1 MSDTTP
7 AAETAAPYRYT
18 AELAARIERHWQDHW
33 DEHGTFAAPNPS
45 GELDGQPELA
55 ARPKKFIM
63 DMFPYPS
70 GVGLHVGHPLGY
82 IATDVFARHQRMT
95 GHNVL
100 HTLGFDAFGLP
111 AEQYAVQTGTHP
123 RVSTEANMANMRA
136 QLRRLGLGHDRRRSF
151 ATIDPEYYRWTQWIF
166 LQIYNSW
173 YDPDADRARPID
185 TLIAQFEDGS
195 RQVPGGRPWA
205 ELSGPERAD
214 VLSGYRLAYAAK
226 SPVNWCPGLGT
237 VLSNEEVTADG
248 RSERGNFPVFKAN
261 LRQWMMRITAYADR
275 LADDLDA
282 VDWPEAIK
290 LQQRNWIG
298 RSEGAR
304 VDFAVRTASGDDR
317 AITVFTT
324 RPDTLFGATYMVLA
338 PEHDLV
344 EPLVPAAW
352 PAGTRDAWTGGHAT
366 PADAVAAYRKQ
377 AAAKSDVERQAEA
390 KDKTGVFTGAYAV
403 NPVSGERVPVF
414 IADYVLMGYGT
425 GAIMAVPAH
434 DSRDFAFAR
443 AFDLPLR
450 CVVEPGD
457 GRGTDPAAW
466 DDAFVSYDGKIVNS
480 RTGDG
485 AADPISLDGL
495 GVVDAKAAITAWLT
509 EHGIGEGT
517 VNYRLRDWLFSRQRY
532 WGEPF
537 PIVYD
542 EEGTAHAVPD
552 SMLPVELPEVDDY
565 SPRTFDPDDADTSP
579 EPPLARNE
587 EWVTVELD
595 LGDGNGPRTYRRET
609 NTMPNWAGSCWYEL
623 RYLDPH
629 NTERLVSAEAESYWM
644 GPREGQPAG
653 GVDLYVGGAEH
664 AVLHLLYAR
673 FWHKVLYDLGYISS
687 FEPFH
692 KLYNQGMIQAF
703 VYRDARGIAV
713 PAAEVEEVDGAYFH
727 HGEPVSRLL
736 GKMGKSLKNAVTP
749 DEICA
754 EYGADTL
761 RLYEMAMGPLDVSRP
776 WDTRAVVGQYRLL
789 QRMWRNVVDEATGEV
804 TVLDAEPDEATL
816 RALHKAIDGVSTD
829 MANLRFNTAIAKI
842 TELNNTLT
850 RTSGATGGVPRSV
863 AEALV
868 LLIAPLAP
876 HFAEELWAK
885 LGHGGSLAHEPF
897 PVADPAL
904 VQDEAVTCVVQ
915 VKGKVKARLEVPPAI
930 TDAELEKLALA
941 APAVVE
947 AVGGA
952 AVRKVIVRAPKLVNI
967 VV

>member
-1 MSDTTP
+1 MSESTP
-7 AAETAAPYRYT
+7 AVTPADQTAAPHRYT
-18 AELAARIERHWQDHW
+18 AELAADIEGHWQDFW
-33 DEHGTFAAPNPS
+33 ETHGTYEAPNPS
-45 GELDGQPELA
+45 GDLDGDPQTA

-70 GVGLHVGHPLGY
+70 GAGLHVGHPLGY
-82 IATDVFARHQRMT
+82 IATDVYARYQRMT

-123 RVSTEANMANMRA
+123 RVTTEANIVTMTA
-136 QLRRLGLGHDRRRSF
+136 QLRRLGLGHDKRRSF
-151 ATIDPEYYRWTQWIF
+151 ATIDPAYYRWTQWIF
-166 LQIYNSW
+166 LQIFNSW
-173 YDPDADRARPID
+173 YDEDARRARPI
-185 TLIAQFEDGS
+185 TELVAQFESGERATPD
-195 RQVPGGRPWA
+195 GRPWA
-205 ELSGPERAD
+205 ELSGVERSE
-214 VLSGYRLAYAAK
+214 VLGGHRLAYAAQ

-237 VLSNEEVTADG
+237 VLANEEVTAEG

-275 LADDLDA
+275 LLEDLDLL
-282 VDWPEAIK
+282 DWPEAIK

-304 VDFAVRTASGDDR
+304 VDFPVPGADR
-317 AITVFTT
+317 PVTVFTT
-324 RPDTLFGATYMVLA
+324 RQDTLFGATYMVLA

-344 EPLVPAAW
+344 DAIVPAAW
-352 PAGTRDAWTGGHAT
+352 PEGTHQVWTGGHAT
-366 PADAVAAYRKQ
+366 PAEAVAAYRKF
-377 AAAKSDVERQAEA
+377 AASKSDVERQADA
-390 KDKTGVFTGAYAV
+390 KEKTGVFTGAFAV
-403 NPVSGERVPVF
+403 NPVSGENVPVF

-434 DSRDFAFAR
+434 DTRDFAFAR
-443 AFDLPLR
+443 AFELPMR
-450 CVVEPGD
+450 CVVAPTD
-457 GRGTDPAAW
+457 GRGTDPARW
-466 DDAFVSYDGKIVNS
+466 DDAFVSYDATIVNS
-480 RTGDG
+480 TGSG
-485 AADPISLDGL
+485 VTLDGL
-495 GVVDAKAAITAWLT
+495 GVVEAKAAITAWLT
-509 EHGIGEGT
+509 ERGIGEGT

-542 EEGTAHAVPD
+542 EDGVVHALPD
-552 SMLPVELPEVDDY
+552 SMLPVALPEVDDY

-579 EPPLARNE
+579 ETPLSRNE
-587 EWVTVELD
+587 DWVTVELD
-595 LGDGNGPRTYRRET
+595 LGDGVRTYRRET

-629 NTERLVSAEAESYWM
+629 NTERLVDPAVEAYWM

-673 FWHKVLYDLGYISS
+673 FWHKVLHDLGHISS
-687 FEPFH
+687 IEPFH
-692 KLYNQGMIQAF
+692 RLFNQGMIQAF

-713 PAAEVEEVDGAYFH
+713 PAAEVEVGSPMPDGQGSDGGYFYQ
-727 HGEPVSRLL
+727 GEPVSRLL

-789 QRMWRNVVDEATGEV
+789 QRIWRNVVDETTGAV
-804 TVLDAEPDEATL
+804 TVSDATPDEATL
-816 RALHKAIDGVSTD
+816 RALHKAIDGVTGD
-829 MANLRFNTAIAKI
+829 MAGLRFNTAIAKI
-842 TELNNTLT
+842 TELNNHLT
-850 RTSGATGGVPRSV
+850 KTGGAVPRSV
-863 AEALV
+863 AEPLV

-876 HFAEELWAK
+876 HIAEELWSR
-885 LGHGGSLAHEPF
+885 LGHTGSLVHEPF

-904 VQDEAVTCVVQ
+904 VQDEAVVCVVQ
-915 VKGKVKARLEVPPAI
+915 IKGKVKARLEVPPTI
-930 TDAELEKLALA
+930 SEAELEAQALA
-941 APAVVE
+941 DPAVV
-947 AVGGA
+947 AALDGA